1 MPRLMR
7 GASYCR
13 EGESLMEKRFTRLMS
28 KEGEE
33 EVRTNDPNEQERWLR
48 HLLKMIHGS
57 VPNQELL
64 R

>member
-1 MPRLMR
+1 
-7 GASYCR
+7 
-13 EGESLMEKRFTRLMS
+13 MS